1 MWKFR
6 QAPENSRWL
15 VCSCQWLTA
24 LGSHDDRVLP
34 TEAVWK
40 HKNFISIS
48 ANESIDFLHFL
59 ASKIFPAKNDLPLQN
74 GLSRPFET

>member
-1 MWKFR
+1 MLG
-6 QAPENSRWL
+6 ALEWL
-15 VCSCQWLTA
+15 LWV
-24 LGSHDDRVLP
+24 
-34 TEAVWK
+34 EAVWK

>member
-1 MWKFR
+1 MIASFKR
-6 QAPENSRWL
+6 QLA
-15 VCSCQWLTA
+15 
-24 LGSHDDRVLP
+24 

>member
-1 MWKFR
+1 MKYRRPLW
-6 QAPENSRWL
+6 
-15 VCSCQWLTA
+15 V
-24 LGSHDDRVLP
+24 
-34 TEAVWK
+34 EAVWK

>member
-1 MWKFR
+1 MIR
-6 QAPENSRWL
+6 CDRL
-15 VCSCQWLTA
+15 LT
-24 LGSHDDRVLP
+24 

>member
-1 MWKFR
+1 MGVGVETPNFPFWPVGDSLR
-6 QAPENSRWL
+6 
-15 VCSCQWLTA
+15 T
-24 LGSHDDRVLP
+24 

-40 HKNFISIS
+40 HKNFISIL